1 MPTWVHV
8 GANIGPC
15 WLKKTVLAG
24 LGPFWRPL
32 GPSCLEAG
40 GGLGGRNCKGIDPR
54 GVLRR
59 FEASSRPLGGDQLLT
74 CLPRAR
80 FWGGPNRVLSE
91 ASSLNPRPLKGIQPK
106 GSSLNAGHTVGAS
119 PVADFDLGIIW
130 GRFRHRKSICFRS
143 KNRNPTSPLGLGGLA
158 NLICF
163 QPLFPT
169 RGRVY
174 PSPYPALEIPSRS

>member
-40 GGLGGRNCKGIDPR
+40 GGSGGAQPPQHCKRIDLR

-59 FEASSRPLGGDQLLT
+59 FEASSRPLGGANVLT
-74 CLPRAR
+74 CYRR
-80 FWGGPNRVLSE
+80 WRCGGGPLDPFR
-91 ASSLNPRPLKGIQPK
+91 GIQAEIQGLQILILRGIQQKAPACTQA
-106 GSSLNAGHTVGAS
+106 LRRAGARWRIQINV
-119 PVADFDLGIIW
+119 FD
-130 GRFRHRKSICFRS
+130 H
-143 KNRNPTSPLGLGGLA
+143 
-158 NLICF
+158 
-163 QPLFPT
+163 
-169 RGRVY
+169 V
-174 PSPYPALEIPSRS
+174 

>member
-40 GGLGGRNCKGIDPR
+40 GALGGRNCKGIDPR

-59 FEASSRPLGGDQLLT
+59 FEASSRLPGGEEGSYMSPAVEVLGG
-74 CLPRAR
+74 
-80 FWGGPNRVLSE
+80 S
-91 ASSLNPRPLKGIQPK
+91 
-106 GSSLNAGHTVGAS
+106 
-119 PVADFDLGIIW
+119 
-130 GRFRHRKSICFRS
+130 
-143 KNRNPTSPLGLGGLA
+143 
-158 NLICF
+158 
-163 QPLFPT
+163 
-169 RGRVY
+169 
-174 PSPYPALEIPSRS
+174 

>member
-8 GANIGPC
+8 GGNIGPC

-40 GGLGGRNCKGIDPR
+40 GGLGGHNCKGIDPR

-106 GSSLNAGHTVGAS
+106 GSSLN
-119 PVADFDLGIIW
+119 PVTPSGQARWRIYFGKTYKIHGFVINHHFDNEFTPETFLESEIST
-130 GRFRHRKSICFRS
+130 RAFRWF
-143 KNRNPTSPLGLGGLA
+143 
-158 NLICF
+158 
-163 QPLFPT
+163 
-169 RGRVY
+169 
-174 PSPYPALEIPSRS
+174 

>member
-59 FEASSRPLGGDQLLT
+59 FEASSRPLGGDVRRHVDNAGGFGGSLDPLRGRD
-74 CLPRAR
+74 PR
-80 FWGGPNRVLSE
+80 PSD
-91 ASSLNPRPLKGIQPK
+91 PRPLRGVHPK
-106 GSSLNAGHTVGAS
+106 GRRLNPGTPS
-119 PVADFDLGIIW
+119 CRRTVAD
-130 GRFRHRKSICFRS
+130 
-143 KNRNPTSPLGLGGLA
+143 
-158 NLICF
+158 
-163 QPLFPT
+163 
-169 RGRVY
+169 
-174 PSPYPALEIPSRS
+174 YPAIEHPWGPPWGPGVLEAHGSLRPMGP